1 MAAMNTVIQ
10 SYVRR
15 TLDAMVIK
23 IGKLQHRIGYNTACS
38 ADMYATLVLW
48 GVLRLANSTV

>member
-48 GVLRLANSTV
+48 GVLGLANSTV